1 MSRAEEQAWLALRA
15 ESLERLGRLWKT
27 SVRIRTGLRDV
38 PVLLSLLEEFSG
50 EAAMLEAHETLVA
63 QWRTA
68 WLVWPDPVLEALIAR
83 RRRRL
88 ASLHARVSAVLERR
102 LGSLPRELPCV
113 AMRPDGRF
121 VLRQRVQS

>member
-27 SVRIRTGLRDV
+27 SVRIRTGLKDV
-38 PVLLSLLEEFSG
+38 PVLLSLLEEFSA
-50 EAAMLEAHETLVA
+50 EAAMLEAHETLVG
-63 QWRTA
+63 QWRMA
-68 WLVWPDPVLEALIAR
+68 RLVWPDPVLESLIAR

-102 LGSLPRELPCV
+102 LGGLPRDLPCV

-121 VLRQRVQS
+121 VLRPRDQS